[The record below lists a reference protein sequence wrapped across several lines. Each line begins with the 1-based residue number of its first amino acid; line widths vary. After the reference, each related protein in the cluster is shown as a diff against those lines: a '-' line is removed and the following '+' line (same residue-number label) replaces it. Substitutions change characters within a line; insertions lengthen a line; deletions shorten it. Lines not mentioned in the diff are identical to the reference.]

1 MALVTDTLFADRWDF
16 DLPRTLYGAVRHRL
30 ERARTRA
37 ALLELDDRMLA
48 DVGLDRSM
56 ATAEG
61 EKGLW
66 S

>member
-1 MALVTDTLFADRWDF
+1 MAFLTDTLPVDRWDF

-30 ERARTRA
+30 ELARSRA

-48 DVGLDRSM
+48 DVGLDRTA

-61 EKGLW
+61 DKGFW